1 MQGFQNTPVLSPAS
15 EAIASTFE
23 RFLLLAG
30 GTNTNTKEGS
40 RAQEVLYVLD
50 CLKDTLPL
58 MSVKFST
65 KILIY
70 FKSLLDM
77 NQSAATRRITDA
89 LYLLC
94 IQPTVEVSAEHL
106 MALLSSLATSTSPD
120 QMSGDNLTFTARL
133 LDSGMKK
140 VFSLNRQTCVVKLPL
155 VFNVFTDILRS
166 EHEEPLSVSMEAMKS
181 LIYTCIDDGL
191 IKQGV
196 DQILASGD
204 SNGSSPTIIEKLC
217 TVVDSLLHY
226 SYAAAWDMSFQ
237 VVSAMFDKLGEFSSY
252 FLKSTLKNLEGMQ
265 QLRDEDFPF
274 RKQVYYDF
282 FLTLILLLY
291 STY

>member
-1 MQGFQNTPVLSPAS
+1 MHGFQNTPVLSPAS
-15 EAIASTFE
+15 EATASTFE

-30 GTNTNTKEGS
+30 GSNSDTKEGS

-65 KILIY
+65 KILVY

-77 NQSAATRRITDA
+77 NQSAATRRIADA

-106 MALLSSLATSTSPD
+106 MVLLSVIATSVSPD
-120 QMSGDNLTFTARL
+120 QISGDNLTFTARL

-155 VFNVFTDILRS
+155 VFNVFKDILSS

-181 LIYTCIDDGL
+181 LIYTCVDDSL

-196 DQILASGD
+196 DKIMASGD
-204 SNGSSPTIIEKLC
+204 KSKSSPTIIEKLC
-217 TVVDSLLHY
+217 ATVDSLLHY
-226 SYAAAWDMSFQ
+226 SYAAVWDMSFQ
-237 VVSAMFDKLGEFSSY
+237 VVAAMFDKLGEFSSY
-252 FLKSTLKNLEGMQ
+252 FLKDTLKNLERMQ

-274 RKQVYYDF
+274 RKQVF
-282 FLTLILLLY
+282 MTSF
-291 STY
+291 